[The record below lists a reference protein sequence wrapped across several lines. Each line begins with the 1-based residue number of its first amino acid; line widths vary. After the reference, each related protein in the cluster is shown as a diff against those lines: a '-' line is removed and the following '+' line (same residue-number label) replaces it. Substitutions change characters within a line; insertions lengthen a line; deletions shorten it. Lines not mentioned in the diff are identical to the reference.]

1 MKKAIAA
8 VLAVAFIAGI
18 GYVGW
23 FIYAIKDW
31 L

>member
-1 MKKAIAA
+1 MKKAISAA
-8 VLAVAFIAGI
+8 LAVVFIAGI

-23 FIYAIKDW
+23 FVYTIKDW

>member
-1 MKKAIAA
+1 MKKTIAA
-8 VLAVAFIAGI
+8 ALAVAFIVGI

-23 FIYAIKDW
+23 FVYMIKDW